1 MIPRDWYVYTGAS
14 TADCEISYTVHLSK
28 EEHAMQLEDLATFGA
43 ITAAAVTAYATIKS
57 DMARLKERVIQLEKA
72 ADENADQLKSIS
84 AAIHRIEKALVKAGL
99 IE

>member
-1 MIPRDWYVYTGAS
+1 MTATYTYHGGS
-14 TADCEISYTVHLSK
+14 TAEAEIAYNVHLSQQK
-28 EEHAMQLEDLATFGA
+28 HTMQLEDLATFGA

-72 ADENADQLKSIS
+72 EDENAQQLKNIS